1 MLVADS
7 IGKSFGSERVLSS
20 ARLAASRGEVV
31 GLIGRM
37 GSGKS
42 TLLSICAGI
51 VRGDSGWVELDG
63 RRYPSPR
70 RSTLAARGMFY
81 LGEGDNLAW
90 TLTVAEHFREIA
102 RRYRVTVDTDI
113 LDLLELHSLLDR
125 KPGSLSGGEVKRVE
139 MGLALVRRPLCFL
152 ADEPF
157 RSVDPILCEL
167 LGQCFKR
174 LAHGGCALVVTGHEV
189 DRLMPFLD
197 SITWVTSGTT
207 HSLGSRDSAMSNDA
221 FRREYLGLSDSNL
234 RAS

>member
-7 IGKSFGSERVLSS
+7 ISKSFGSERVLSS
-20 ARLAASRGEVV
+20 ARLSATRGEVV
-31 GLIGRM
+31 GLLGRM

-63 RRYPSPR
+63 RRYLSPR
-70 RSTLAARGMFY
+70 RSALARRGLFY
-81 LGEGDNLAW
+81 LGEANNLAW
-90 TLTVAEHFREIA
+90 TLTVAQHFDEIS
-102 RRYRVTVDTDI
+102 RRFRVTADEEI
-113 LDLLELHSLLDR
+113 FELLELRPLLDR
-125 KPGSLSGGEVKRVE
+125 KPSSLSGGEVKRVE
-139 MGLALVRRPLCFL
+139 MGLALVRQPLCFL

-167 LGQCFKR
+167 LGECFRR
-174 LAHGGCALVVTGHEV
+174 LAHRGCAVVVTGHEV

-207 HSLGSRDSAMSNDA
+207 HSLGPRNSALSNDA
-221 FRREYLGLSDSNL
+221 FRREYLGASYSNL

>member
-1 MLVADS
+1 MLAADS
-7 IGKSFGSERVLSS
+7 ISKSYGSSRVLSS
-20 ARLAASRGEVV
+20 ARLSASRGEVI
-31 GLIGRM
+31 GLLGRM

-63 RRYPSPR
+63 RRYLSPR
-70 RSTLAARGMFY
+70 RSTLAANGMFY

-90 TLTVAEHFREIA
+90 TLTVSQHFEEIA
-102 RRYRVTVDTDI
+102 QRFRVKAGDDI
-113 LDLLELHSLLDR
+113 FDLLELGTLLDR

-139 MGLALVRRPLCFL
+139 MGLALARQPLCFL

-167 LGQCFKR
+167 LGSCFKL
-174 LAHGGCALVVTGHEV
+174 LADSGCAVVVTGHEV

-207 HSLGSRDSAMSNDA
+207 HSLGSRDAALSNDA
-221 FRREYLGLSDSNL
+221 FRREYLGLSYSNL